1 MSPVSRGR
9 KRKPGRKRHVS
20 PGAWRLPEAGR
31 TGYVDD
37 LSPLVSEAEVQRA
50 LERRRFVM
58 PSSRATIDGEELDW
72 LDPADPDER
81 ALLIKGEHPE
91 LQDVDTTSAGF
102 SPRFHLTIHEVIAN
116 QLWDDDPPE
125 VWQAAQRLRD
135 QGLDRHD
142 VLHRLMDVMVRHMQ
156 PVMADKSPFDTD
168 AYRRDLDALGRQD
181 G

>member
-20 PGAWRLPEAGR
+20 RGAWRLPEADR
-31 TGYVDD
+31 TGNVD
-37 LSPLVSEAEVQRA
+37 EAEA
-50 LERRRFVM
+50 LARRRFVM
-58 PSSRATIDGEELDW
+58 PSSRATIDGEEIDW

-91 LQDVDTTSAGF
+91 LRDADTTSAGF

-142 VLHRLMDVMVRHMQ
+142 VLHKLMDVMVRHMQ
-156 PVMADKSPFDTD
+156 PVMADKKPFDTD